1 MKIQEKNYRQVMD
14 WIREDQSE
22 IVSFLSR
29 LVRCKT
35 PSTTGDTR
43 EAVELIKGYFEK
55 ENLPYDVFASC
66 KTMPNIISSFEGA
79 NAGRHLMFNG
89 HLDVMPAGKE
99 PGWIDNPWSGA
110 IREGRVWG
118 RGTLDM
124 KAGVTAMIFA
134 YKYLYRM
141 RDRVKGRL
149 SISLVADEE
158 TGWGRGTGFL
168 FSTVPERMNA
178 DCVLS
183 GEPSGI
189 GAISFASK
197 GFMMLTVKIKTRGAI
212 AGYSDDSKNAIEIA
226 ADVIRDLKQLESI
239 NVELPEEINTLL
251 RDDTWLALHK
261 TIRGEN
267 EAKQLKKIT
276 VDVCTI
282 KGGSLSVVIPSD
294 CCFTVSVVFPQGTDV
309 DLLTKKVN
317 EISDKYAEATL
328 HIDGIDMPDMS
339 DKNGELPSIIQS
351 VAEGIGLK
359 RPVLT
364 PDIAI
369 SDCRYWRYKGIPAY
383 WFGPGGENC
392 SAANENVLIEDLLNT
407 VRIHTITAL
416 EYLQNK

>member
-1 MKIQEKNYRQVMD
+1 MKIQEKDYRQVMD
-14 WIREDQSE
+14 WICEDQSE

-55 ENLPYDVFASC
+55 ENLPYDVLAYC
-66 KTMPNIISSFEGA
+66 KTMPNIISSFDGT

-99 PGWIDNPWSGA
+99 PGWTVDPWSGK
-110 IREGRVWG
+110 IRDGKIWG
-118 RGTLDM
+118 RGTSDM

-141 RDRVKGRL
+141 RDRINGRL

-158 TGWGRGTGFL
+158 TGWGRGTGYL
-168 FSTVPERMNA
+168 FNTIPERMNA

-189 GAISFASK
+189 SAISFASK
-197 GFMMLTVKIKTRGAI
+197 GFMMLTGKIKTRGAI

-226 ADVIRDLKQLESI
+226 ADVIRDLKQLENMS
-239 NVELPEEINTLL
+239 VELPEEINTLL
-251 RDDTWLALHK
+251 RDDTWLALHR
-261 TIRGEN
+261 TVRGEK
-267 EAKQLKKIT
+267 EANLLKKIT

-317 EISDKYAEATL
+317 EISDKYDDVLL
-328 HIDGIDMPDMS
+328 HIDGVDMPDMS
-339 DKNGELPSIIQS
+339 DKNGELPSIIQAA
-351 VAEGIGLK
+351 AESIGLK

-383 WFGPGGENC
+383 WFGPGGEDC

-407 VRIHTITAL
+407 VRIHAITAL
-416 EYLQNK
+416 EYLQKQ

>member
-1 MKIQEKNYRQVMD
+1 MKIQEKDYKQVMD
-14 WIREDQSE
+14 WICEDQSE
-22 IVSFLSR
+22 IVSFLSQ

-55 ENLPYDVFASC
+55 ENLPYDVMAYC
-66 KTMPNIISSFEGA
+66 KTMPNIISSFDGK

-99 PGWIDNPWSGA
+99 PGWTDDPWSGE

-118 RGTLDM
+118 RGTSDM

-141 RDRVKGRL
+141 RDRVNGRL

-168 FSTVPERMNA
+168 FSTAPDRMNA

-197 GFMMLTVKIKTRGAI
+197 GFMMLTGKIKTRGAI

-226 ADVIRDLKQLESI
+226 ADVIRDLKQLENMSI
-239 NVELPEEINTLL
+239 EIPEEIDTLL
-251 RDDTWLALHK
+251 RDDTWLASYRAV
-261 TIRGEN
+261 RGEKEEN
-267 EAKQLKKIT
+267 LLKKIT

-294 CCFTVSVVFPQGTDV
+294 CCFTVSIVFPQGTDV
-309 DLLTKKVN
+309 NLLTKKVN
-317 EISDKYAEATL
+317 EISDKYDEVTL
-328 HIDGIDMPDMS
+328 HIDGVDMPDMS
-339 DKNGELPSIIQS
+339 DKNGELPSIIQTA
-351 VAEGIGLK
+351 AESIGLK

-383 WFGPGGENC
+383 WFGPGGESC

-407 VRIHTITAL
+407 VRIHAITAL
-416 EYLQNK
+416 EYLQNQ